1 MTWAQEML
9 EYKYFA
15 RMEGREEGRMEG
27 IIEGREEGRKEG
39 LEEGRMEGLE
49 EGRKE
54 ANNDTAVR
62 MLKRGKMSVQE
73 IAEDCGISEEQVRKI
88 AQENEIS
95 IAV

>member
-27 IIEGREEGRKEG
+27 IVEGREEGRK
-39 LEEGRMEGLE
+39 EGRMEGLE